1 MTALLEVRN
10 LSKDYP
16 ARDRG
21 GVVRA
26 VSDVSFVLEA
36 GQTLGIV
43 GESGC
48 GKSTLAR
55 LIMRLIEPTSGELF
69 FMGENLRTLSASE
82 LRRRRRDIQMV
93 FQDPYASLDPRMNV
107 AAIISEPLEI
117 HAIGNRESRRAKML
131 ALLDLVG
138 LDRGAGAKYPH
149 EFSGGQRQRI
159 GIARAIALEPK
170 LVVLDEPVS
179 ALDVSIQS
187 QILNLLEDLKAR
199 LGLSYIFI
207 SHDLSVIEHAS
218 DEVAVM
224 YLGKFVEVGKT
235 EQVLHAPLHPYA
247 QALVS
252 AVPEIDVTK
261 KKQRIVLAGD
271 PPNPENIPPGCPFH
285 PRCHYLMT
293 KCQSLVPTLDLVEQ
307 REVACHLYTDLSSTA
322 GCN

>member
-1 MTALLEVRN
+1 MTALLEVSN
-10 LSKDYP
+10 LSKHYP
-16 ARDRG
+16 ARDG
-21 GVVRA
+21 NGLVRA
-26 VSDVSFVLEA
+26 VNNVSFSIEL
-36 GQTLGIV
+36 GRTLGIV

-55 LIMRLIEPTSGELF
+55 LILRLIEPTAGEIYF
-69 FMGENLRTLSASE
+69 NGENLLALSRSA
-82 LRRRRRDIQMV
+82 LRRRRREIQIV

-107 AAIISEPLEI
+107 SSIISEPLDI
-117 HAIGNRESRRAKML
+117 HGIGSKTQRTAKVSE
-131 ALLDLVG
+131 LLDLVG
-138 LDRGAGAKYPH
+138 LDRNSAAKYPH

-187 QILNLLEDLKAR
+187 QILNLLIDLKKR

-207 SHDLSVIEHAS
+207 SHDLSVIRHVS

-224 YLGKFVEVGKT
+224 YLGQIVEYGPA
-235 EQVLHAPLHPYA
+235 EQVLSSSLHPYT

-252 AVPEIDVTK
+252 AIPEIDPKK

-271 PPNPENIPPGCPFH
+271 PPNPEDVPPGCPFH
-285 PRCHYLMT
+285 PRCQHAMAI
-293 KCQSLVPTLDLVEQ
+293 CRETLPELGVVQ
-307 REVACHLYTDLSSTA
+307 GQKVACHLHA
-322 GCN
+322 